1 VTRVPLLV
9 GTRVQVVD
17 APADAVVLRPPPPGD
32 AIADV
37 AAAVRD
43 ALRYPLAGPPLS
55 ELVPAGGRATI
66 LVEPPAL
73 PIPGAQ
79 LDPRRRALDAAS
91 LELERAGVP
100 PSRQTLLVAGGLA
113 RRLAQ
118 RDVEGLVTRDFARH
132 FTGQVLVH
140 DVEDPGLVELAP
152 GLRVNRALVETDAAV
167 VVSAAQTFLHGGPA
181 ALLGAAGPEAARAAG
196 ADSLLETR
204 GSWGWPLAL
213 DLERLLGERVPLIGA
228 SLALNHPRLGG
239 VLHGY
244 PYDEEALER
253 VSRSPLRVAFRALPA
268 PLRARVLRSL
278 RSELTASTAYA
289 GPPSVAHAEALL
301 RSIEIR
307 SVELEGPVDAICVAV
322 PRTTPYLPRERPNPL
337 LATYLGLAYA
347 LRLWRDAFPV
357 VEGGAAILVHRFH
370 RTFAHPT
377 QQPYRAFFGALRMG
391 REPEHLVDA
400 ERAAA
405 ADPRAVDLYRAGRAC
420 HPILPFA
427 DWAACQPTLSQLGTV
442 LVAGCRDAVAARLLG
457 FVPARSVAAA
467 LELVAGTL
475 GRAPRVAF
483 LVTPP
488 FFPIRVSAAPDRPIE
503 G

>member
-1 VTRVPLLV
+1 MTRIPLLA

-17 APADAVVLRPPPPGD
+17 APEDAVVLRPPAPGD

-43 ALRYPLAGPPLS
+43 ALRYPLAGPPLA
-55 ELVPAGGRATI
+55 ELAPAGGRATI
-66 LVEPPAL
+66 VIEPPAL
-73 PIPGAQ
+73 PIPGGQ
-79 LDPRRRALDAAS
+79 FDPRQSALDAAS

-100 PSRQTLLVAGGLA
+100 PERQTLLVAGGLA

-118 RDVEGLVTRDFARH
+118 RDVEGLVTRDFARR
-132 FTGQVLVH
+132 FTGRVLVH
-140 DVEDPGLVELAP
+140 DAEDPGLVELVP

-167 VVSAAQTFLHGGPA
+167 VVTAAQTFLHGGPA
-181 ALLGAAGPEAARAAG
+181 ALLGAAGPEAVRATG
-196 ADSLLETR
+196 AESLLETGR
-204 GSWGWPLAL
+204 SWGWPLAL

-239 VLHGY
+239 ILQGY
-244 PYDEEALER
+244 PYERQALER
-253 VSRSPLRVAFRALPA
+253 VSRSPLRLAFAALPG
-268 PLRARVLRSL
+268 PVRARVLHSL

-307 SVELEGPVDAICVAV
+307 SVELDGQLDAICIAV

-337 LATYLGLAYA
+337 LAAYLALAYA

-357 VEGGAAILVHRFH
+357 VEGGTAILVHRFH
-370 RTFAHPT
+370 RVFAHPT
-377 QQPYRAFFGALRMG
+377 QQPYRAFFGAVRSG
-391 REPEHLVDA
+391 RDPEHLGEA

-405 ADPRAVDLYRAGRAC
+405 TEERALAQYRAGRAC
-420 HPILPFA
+420 HPVLPFA
-427 DWAACQPTLSQLGTV
+427 DWASCRPALDRLGTV
-442 LVAGCRDAVAARLLG
+442 LVAGCRDAVAARQLG
-457 FVPARSVAAA
+457 FVPTRSVPAA
-467 LELVAGTL
+467 LELVAGAL
-475 GRAPRVAF
+475 GRAPRVGF

-488 FFPIRVSAAPDRPIE
+488 FFPIRVGVRDRPNE